1 MILIAVVLWMIA
13 IYFAAGQAMR
23 VLVRPSPM
31 ADRLSG
37 IAERRGPAPMLDTV
51 GDRLL
56 KPLGGWLGTSI
67 GSVLPWNVADR
78 VELMLLRAGSPM
90 SHGKYLT
97 FLVSAPV
104 FMFLLALLVVARGSL
119 APHFS
124 LLALVGLTGFGLAA
138 PVIWLRGKVS
148 RRQARVR
155 RELPDALDLLVVSVE
170 AGLGLEGAMA
180 RVTEGAEGPVS
191 LEFRRVLADMNLGSG
206 RRRAMQAMITRT
218 GVSSVNSLVGAIL
231 QADQTGMGIGDVLRA
246 QAEHL
251 RIQRRQSAEEQAMKA
266 PLKMLFPLVFF
277 IFPSLFVVILG
288 PAVLAF
294 LNTVGNS

>member
-1 MILIAVVLWMIA
+1 MILIAVVLWMVA

-31 ADRLSG
+31 ASRLSG
-37 IAERRGPAPMLDTV
+37 IAEPRGTVPMLDTV
-51 GDRLL
+51 SDRLL
-56 KPLGGWLGTSI
+56 KPLGGWVGTRI

-78 VELMLLRAGSPM
+78 IELMLVQAGSPM
-90 SHGKYLT
+90 TQGKFLT
-97 FLVSAPV
+97 ILVAAPL
-104 FMFLLALLVVARGSL
+104 FMLLMAILIVARGAL
-119 APHFS
+119 APHFA
-124 LLALVGLTGFGLAA
+124 LLAAIGLVAFGIAG
-138 PVIWLRGKVS
+138 PIIWLRGKVS
-148 RRQARVR
+148 RRQKRIS

-180 RVTEGAEGPVS
+180 RVTEAGDGPVPW
-191 LEFRRVLADMNLGSG
+191 EFRRVLADMNLGSG
-206 RRRAMQAMITRT
+206 RRRAMQAMVMRT

-246 QAEHL
+246 QSEHL
-251 RIQRRQSAEEQAMKA
+251 RVQRRQSAEEQAMKA

-277 IFPSLFVVILG
+277 IFPSLFVVVLG